1 MATCP
6 ELIITPCRFCGAHV
20 MSFLCYDERGHAV
33 ITCPTC
39 GSTLYDKPYDET
51 SEKFIKNQRSY
62 YALAGEIMPEFKEMI
77 HPGDRVL
84 IGDKENGG

>member
-1 MATCP
+1 
-6 ELIITPCRFCGAHV
+6 

-39 GSTLYDKPYDET
+39 GSPLYDKPYDET